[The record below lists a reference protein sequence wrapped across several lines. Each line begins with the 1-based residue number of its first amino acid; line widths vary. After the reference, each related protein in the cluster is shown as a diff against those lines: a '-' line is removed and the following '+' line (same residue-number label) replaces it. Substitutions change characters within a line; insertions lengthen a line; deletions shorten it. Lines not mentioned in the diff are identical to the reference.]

1 MRISDWS
8 SDVCSSDLGENV
20 ITLNVIK
27 RSGENLIIASDKINE
42 IVDDMLKNDFPPG
55 LKSTITADQSDN
67 TRITLHDLV
76 NTIIIGFVLVTII
89 LMFFMGTTN
98 AIFVALA
105 VPLSSFLA
113 FLIMPALDSVL
124 PTSFTLNMMVLFS

>member
-1 MRISDWS
+1 
-8 SDVCSSDLGENV
+8 
-20 ITLNVIK
+20 
-27 RSGENLIIASDKINE
+27 
-42 IVDDMLKNDFPPG
+42 MLKNDFPPG

-124 PTSFTLNMMVLFS
+124 PTSFTLNMIDRKSTRLNSSH

>member
-1 MRISDWS
+1 
-8 SDVCSSDLGENV
+8 
-20 ITLNVIK
+20 
-27 RSGENLIIASDKINE
+27 
-42 IVDDMLKNDFPPG
+42 MLKNDFPPG

-67 TRITLHDLV
+67 TRISLHDLV

-124 PTSFTLNMMVLFS
+124 PTSFTLNMMVLFSFLLALGIVVDDAIVVIANTPRIRSEERLVGKRCVSKCRSWWSRY

>member
-1 MRISDWS
+1 
-8 SDVCSSDLGENV
+8 
-20 ITLNVIK
+20 
-27 RSGENLIIASDKINE
+27 
-42 IVDDMLKNDFPPG
+42 MLKNDFPPG

-124 PTSFTLNMMVLFS
+124 PTSFPLNMIVLFSFLLEIGRASCREIVCLYV